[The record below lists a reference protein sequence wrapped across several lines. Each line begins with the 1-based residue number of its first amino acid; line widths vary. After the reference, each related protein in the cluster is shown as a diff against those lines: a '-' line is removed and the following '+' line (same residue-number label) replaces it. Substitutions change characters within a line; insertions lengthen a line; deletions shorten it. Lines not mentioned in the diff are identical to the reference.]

1 MPALTGPPQVTGYH
15 GLMKAARGATM
26 VTFQFVAKIKMPV
39 TKTISLVR
47 VHQGVNFTAKVVSVR
62 MHPMLSSAK

>member
-1 MPALTGPPQVTGYH
+1 MPALTGYH
-15 GLMKAARGATM
+15 GLMKAAWGATM
-26 VTFQFVAKIKMPV
+26 VTFQCVAKMKTAV

-47 VHQGVNFTAKVVSVR
+47 VHQGVNVTAKVVSVR